1 VNEPALAPLVSD
13 ATLLYEDAPGASA
26 YRSTLAN
33 PAIALAV
40 YDTDQLVLLLY
51 AGELADDDGAAV
63 ESTVVASGLAGADS
77 TLPAL
82 SVATV

>member
-1 VNEPALAPLVSD
+1 
-13 ATLLYEDAPGASA
+13 LLYEPAPGARA

-51 AGELADDDGAAV
+51 AGELADELGGV
-63 ESTVVASGLAGADS
+63 VPNTVTASGLLGALS

>member
-1 VNEPALAPLVSD
+1 
-13 ATLLYEDAPGASA
+13 LLYEDAPGARA

-40 YDTDQLVLLLY
+40 YDTDQLELLLY
-51 AGELADDDGAAV
+51 AGELTEDDGTV
-63 ESTVVASGLAGADS
+63 SDSTVVASGLAGAPS